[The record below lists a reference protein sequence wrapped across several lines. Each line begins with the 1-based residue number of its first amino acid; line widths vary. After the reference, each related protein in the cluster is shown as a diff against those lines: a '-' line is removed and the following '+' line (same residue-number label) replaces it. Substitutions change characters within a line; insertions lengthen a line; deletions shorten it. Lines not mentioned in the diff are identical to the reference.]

1 MLKVFEHM
9 NAADLPIAEID
20 EDAIL
25 AMHVDDGGLIESTI
39 QIRVNGEI
47 IRINPATISV
57 SLGRG
62 IASDL
67 WKAYYLPMCYQA
79 SLLCSIVGLIGRT
92 TYIRSISTSNAMV
105 ITYRA
110 RSNDFTVDYQG
121 EEYILSAD
129 SNKVTLKSKYPI
141 KLLES
146 PAFKV
151 DSPMDGYNCYAITKE
166 VAEFIGQLST
176 GNSIFEW
183 LQSIMGHAEEREKFL
198 GWYKR
203 KKKQRTK

>member
-39 QIRVNGEI
+39 QIKVNGEI

-79 SLLCSIVGLIGRT
+79 SLLCSIVSLIGRT

-110 RSNDFTVDYQG
+110 QSNNFIIEYQG
-121 EEYILSAD
+121 EEYILSVD
-129 SNKVTLKSKYPI
+129 SNKVTLRSKHPI

-146 PAFKV
+146 PVFRV

-166 VAEFIGQLST
+166 VTESIGQLST
-176 GNSIFEW
+176 GNSIFEL
-183 LQSIMGHAEEREKFL
+183 LQSIMDHAEEREKFL
-198 GWYKR
+198 EWYKR
-203 KKKQRTK
+203 KKK

>member
-1 MLKVFEHM
+1 MLKVFEYI
-9 NAADLPIAEID
+9 NAADLPITEID
-20 EDAIL
+20 ENATLVMYI
-25 AMHVDDGGLIESTI
+25 DDVGLTETVI
-39 QIRVNGEI
+39 QIKVNNETV
-47 IRINPATISV
+47 RIDPATISV
-57 SLGRG
+57 SLERST
-62 IASDL
+62 ASDL
-67 WKAYYLPMCYQA
+67 WKAYYLPMYYQA

-110 RSNDFTVDYQG
+110 RSNDSTVDYQG
-121 EEYILSAD
+121 EEYILSVG
-129 SNKVTLKSKYPI
+129 SNEVMLKSKHPI

-146 PAFKV
+146 PTFKV
-151 DSPMDGYNCYAITKE
+151 DNPMDGYNCYAITKE

-203 KKKQRTK
+203 KKK

>member
-9 NAADLPIAEID
+9 DAADLPIAEID

-92 TYIRSISTSNAMV
+92 TYIRSISASNTMV

-121 EEYILSAD
+121 EEYILSVG
-129 SNKVTLKSKYPI
+129 SNEVMLKSKHPI

-146 PAFKV
+146 PTFKV

-203 KKKQRTK
+203 KKK

>member
-1 MLKVFEHM
+1 MLKVFEYM
-9 NAADLPIAEID
+9 NAADLPITEID
-20 EDAIL
+20 ENATLVMYI
-25 AMHVDDGGLIESTI
+25 DDVGLTETVI
-39 QIRVNGEI
+39 QIKVNDETV
-47 IRINPATISV
+47 RIDPATISV
-57 SLGRG
+57 SLERST
-62 IASDL
+62 ASDL
-67 WKAYYLPMCYQA
+67 WKAYYLPMYYQV
-79 SLLCSIVGLIGRT
+79 SLLRSIMGLITRT
-92 TYIRSISTSNAMV
+92 TYIRSISTSGSMV

-110 RSNDFTVDYQG
+110 QSNNFIIEYQG

-151 DSPMDGYNCYAITKE
+151 DSPMDSYNCYAITKE
-166 VAEFIGQLST
+166 VVEFIGQLST
-176 GNSIFEW
+176 GNSIFEL

-203 KKKQRTK
+203 KKK

>member
-25 AMHVDDGGLIESTI
+25 AMHVGDGGLIESTI
-39 QIRVNGEI
+39 QIKVNGEI

-57 SLGRG
+57 SLERST
-62 IASDL
+62 ASDL
-67 WKAYYLPMCYQA
+67 WKAYYLPMYYQV
-79 SLLCSIVGLIGRT
+79 SLLRSIMGLITRT
-92 TYIRSISTSNAMV
+92 TYIRSISTSGSMV

-110 RSNDFTVDYQG
+110 QSNNFIIEYQG

-129 SNKVTLKSKYPI
+129 SNKVTLGSKHPI

-146 PAFKV
+146 PVFRV
-151 DSPMDGYNCYAITKE
+151 DSPMDDYNCYAITKE
-166 VAEFIGQLST
+166 VTEFIGQLST
-176 GNSIFEW
+176 GNSIFEL

-198 GWYKR
+198 EWYKR
-203 KKKQRTK
+203 KKK

>member
-79 SLLCSIVGLIGRT
+79 SLLCSIVGLMGRT

-110 RSNDFTVDYQG
+110 RSNDFIVDYQG

-146 PAFKV
+146 PTFKV

-203 KKKQRTK
+203 KKK

>member
-1 MLKVFEHM
+1 MLKVFEYM
-9 NAADLPIAEID
+9 NAADLPITEID
-20 EDAIL
+20 ENATL
-25 AMHVDDGGLIESTI
+25 AMYIDDVGLTETTI
-39 QIRVNGEI
+39 QIKVNDETV
-47 IRINPATISV
+47 RIDPATISV
-57 SLGRG
+57 SLERS

-67 WKAYYLPMCYQA
+67 WKAYYLPMYYQV
-79 SLLCSIVGLIGRT
+79 SLLRSIMGLITRT
-92 TYIRSISTSNAMV
+92 TYIRSISTSGSMV
-105 ITYRA
+105 IAYRA
-110 RSNDFTVDYQG
+110 QSNNFIIEYQG

-146 PAFKV
+146 PVFKV
-151 DSPMDGYNCYAITKE
+151 DSPMDTYSCYAITKE
-166 VAEFIGQLST
+166 VSEFIGQLST

-203 KKKQRTK
+203 KKK

>member
-1 MLKVFEHM
+1 MLKVLEHM
-9 NAADLPIAEID
+9 NATDLPITEID

-39 QIRVNGEI
+39 QIKVNGEI
-47 IRINPATISV
+47 IRISPATISV

-92 TYIRSISTSNAMV
+92 TYIRNITTSGSMT

-110 RSNDFTVDYQG
+110 RNDNFTIEYQG
-121 EEYILSAD
+121 KEYILTAD
-129 SNKVTLKSKYPI
+129 SKKVTLRSKHPI

-146 PAFKV
+146 PVFKV
-151 DSPMDGYNCYAITKE
+151 DSPMDTYNCYAMTAE
-166 VAEFIGQLST
+166 DAEFIGQLYT

-183 LQSIMGHAEEREKFL
+183 LQSLMGYAEEREEFL
-198 GWYKR
+198 VRYKR
-203 KKKQRTK
+203 KKE

>member
-47 IRINPATISV
+47 IRIDPATISV
-57 SLGRG
+57 SLERST
-62 IASDL
+62 ASDL
-67 WKAYYLPMCYQA
+67 WKAYYLPMYYQ
-79 SLLCSIVGLIGRT
+79 VGLLRSIMGLITRT
-92 TYIRSISTSNAMV
+92 TYIRSISTSGSMV

-110 RSNDFTVDYQG
+110 QSNNFIIEYQG
-121 EEYILSAD
+121 EEYILSVD
-129 SNKVTLKSKYPI
+129 SNKVTLRSKHPI

-146 PAFKV
+146 PVFRV
-151 DSPMDGYNCYAITKE
+151 DSPMDSYNCYAITKE
-166 VAEFIGQLST
+166 VVEFIGQLST
-176 GNSIFEW
+176 GNSIFEC

-203 KKKQRTK
+203 KKK

>member
-121 EEYILSAD
+121 EEYILSVG
-129 SNKVTLKSKYPI
+129 SNEVTLKSKYPI

-146 PAFKV
+146 PVFKV
-151 DSPMDGYNCYAITKE
+151 DSPMDTYSCYAITKE
-166 VAEFIGQLST
+166 VSEFIGVLST
-176 GNSIFEW
+176 GSSMFEW

-203 KKKQRTK
+203 KKK

>member
-25 AMHVDDGGLIESTI
+25 AMHVDDGGIIESTI
-39 QIRVNGEI
+39 QIKVNDETV
-47 IRINPATISV
+47 RIDPATISV
-57 SLGRG
+57 SLERST
-62 IASDL
+62 ASDL
-67 WKAYYLPMCYQA
+67 WKAYYLPMYYQV
-79 SLLCSIVGLIGRT
+79 SLLRSIMGLITRT
-92 TYIRSISTSNAMV
+92 TYIRSISTSGSMV

-110 RSNDFTVDYQG
+110 QGNNFIIEYQG
-121 EEYILSAD
+121 EKYILSAD
-129 SNKVTLKSKYPI
+129 SNKVTLKSTYPI

-146 PAFKV
+146 PTFKV
-151 DSPMDGYNCYAITKE
+151 DIPMDGYNCYAITKE

-176 GNSIFEW
+176 GNSIFEL
-183 LQSIMGHAEEREKFL
+183 LQSIMDHAEEREKFL

-203 KKKQRTK
+203 KKK

>member
-47 IRINPATISV
+47 IRIDPATISV
-57 SLGRG
+57 SLERST
-62 IASDL
+62 ASDV
-67 WKAYYLPMCYQA
+67 WKAYYLPMYYQ
-79 SLLCSIVGLIGRT
+79 VGLLRSIMGLITRT
-92 TYIRSISTSNAMV
+92 TYIRSISTSGSMV

-110 RSNDFTVDYQG
+110 QSNNFIIEYQG

-146 PAFKV
+146 PTFKV

-176 GNSIFEW
+176 GNSISER

-203 KKKQRTK
+203 KKK

>member
-105 ITYRA
+105 IIYRA

-146 PAFKV
+146 PTFKV
-151 DSPMDGYNCYAITKE
+151 DSPMDSYNCYAITKE
-166 VAEFIGQLST
+166 VAEFIG
-176 GNSIFEW
+176 
-183 LQSIMGHAEEREKFL
+183 
-198 GWYKR
+198 
-203 KKKQRTK
+203 